1 LDSFHISETAEGTAM
16 THSEAKSQGIGT
28 RSTQTSYNNENNTT
42 ADWPRW
48 LVTHASRLT
57 NRQTKI
63 ASHTRQ
69 PTDQD
74 G

>member
-42 ADWPRW
+42 AD
-48 LVTHASRLT
+48 
-57 NRQTKI
+57 
-63 ASHTRQ
+63 
-69 PTDQD
+69 
-74 G
+74 